1 MPLQNMPIRRKLMT
15 IILVTTGTALLLT
28 CVGFVIA
35 QLVSL
40 RQSTVAKVV
49 TLGEVIASNSTAA
62 LAFDDRDAAREI
74 LRALSAAP
82 NVVAAG
88 LIDSDGQVFA
98 TYPAT
103 LPQQALQV
111 DVAADVVGDG
121 YFFADHYLWGRQP
134 VTQDGRR
141 RLGTLIL
148 KLDMAPV
155 YRQLA
160 IYGGV
165 AALVAVFSLLAAY
178 LVSRA
183 LQRQISQPILALA
196 ETASAVSDRG
206 DYSVRAPRWGNDELG
221 RLTDAFN
228 LMLRQIQTQHDALL
242 DSEGRVRAVI
252 DSSLTAVVVI
262 DADGR
267 IIDWNRRAED
277 MFGRTHQDAVGLDL
291 AETIIPQRYHAD
303 HRRGIQRFLVA
314 REGPILNKL
323 IEVTALRRDGSE
335 FPVELSVSPM
345 KHGDSVTF
353 CGFVTDITE
362 RKLAQRR
369 IEANLSR
376 LSLLNRITRAV
387 GDRQDLP
394 SMFRVVLQNLEDDL
408 PIDFGCIFL
417 YEPINEMLTVTS
429 LGSHS
434 ATLAEQMELPEG
446 AQIPIDE
453 NGLSRCVRGELVY
466 EPAIGELSFAFPR
479 RLAGAGLQSLVIA
492 PLLAESRVFGVLVA
506 ARSVAASFSSG
517 DCEFLRQ
524 LSEHVALASHQA
536 HLHSALQQA
545 YDDLR
550 QTQKTVMQQERLR
563 ALGQMAS
570 GVAHDI
576 NNAISPIALYTES
589 LLEREPGLSDR
600 ARGYL
605 ATIQRAIEDVAQTVA
620 RMREFYRPREP
631 QLVLGRVDLN
641 RIAQQV
647 IELTRARWSNDL
659 QERGLVISLQTD
671 LAPDLPGIM
680 GADHEIRDA
689 LTNLIFNAVDAMP
702 EGGTLSIRTRAGDA
716 GESGTPESV
725 SLEVSDSGVGM
736 SDEIR
741 RHCLE
746 PFYTTKGERGTGLGL
761 AMVYGMVQRH
771 SADLE
776 IDSAP
781 GRGTTVRLV
790 FSVPTGATVSAVRL
804 PGAQAGSRRLHIL
817 IIDDDPIIIDALR
830 DILEGDGHL
839 VAAADGGRNG
849 IDVFAAAHA
858 RQESFAAVITDLGM
872 PYVDGRQVAAQ
883 IKAISPTTPVL
894 LLTGWGQ
901 RLLADSDI
909 PPFVDRVLNKPPKLR
924 ELRTAL
930 AELTAAEPLVQS
942 P

>member
-1 MPLQNMPIRRKLMT
+1 MPLKNMPIRRKLMT
-15 IILVTTGTALLLT
+15 IVLVTTGAALLLT
-28 CVGFVIA
+28 CIGFVIA
-35 QLVSL
+35 QLVTL
-40 RQSTVAKVV
+40 RQSRVRQLV
-49 TLGEVIASNSTAA
+49 TLSEVIASNSTAA
-62 LAFDDRDAAREI
+62 LAFDDRDAAAEI
-74 LRALSAAP
+74 LEALSASP

-88 LIDSDGQVFA
+88 LFDDEGRRFA
-98 TYPAT
+98 TYPAA
-103 LPQQALQV
+103 LPEQALQLG
-111 DVAADVVGDG
+111 VVKDG
-121 YFFADHYLWGRQP
+121 YSFEGDYLLGYQP

-141 RLGTLIL
+141 RLGTLVL
-148 KLDMAPV
+148 KVEMASI
-155 YRQLA
+155 YTRLA

-165 AALVAVFSLLAAY
+165 TALVAALSLLAAY
-178 LVSRA
+178 LLSRG
-183 LQRQISQPILALA
+183 LQRQISRPILALA

-206 DYSVRAPRWGNDELG
+206 DYSVRAPRLGSDELG
-221 RLTDAFN
+221 QLTDAFN
-228 LMLRQIQTQHDALL
+228 LMLTQIQAQHDALM

-252 DSSLTAVVVI
+252 DSTLSAVVVI
-262 DADGR
+262 DAAGR

-277 MFGRTHQDAVGLDL
+277 MFGRTHQDAIGLDL
-291 AETIIPQRYHAD
+291 ADTIIPQRYRAD
-303 HRRGIQRFLVA
+303 HRRGLQRFLA
-314 REGPILNKL
+314 SREGPILNQL
-323 IEVTALRRDGSE
+323 IEMPALRRDGSE

-345 KHGDSVTF
+345 KSGTSITY

-362 RKLAQRR
+362 RRLAQSR
-369 IEANLSR
+369 IEANLNR
-376 LSLLNRITRAV
+376 LNLLNRITRAV

-394 SMFRVVLQNLEDDL
+394 SMFRVVLQNLEDNL

-417 YEPINEMLTVTS
+417 YEPANEVLTVTS
-429 LGSHS
+429 LGSRS
-434 ATLAEQMELPEG
+434 AALAVPMALLEG
-446 AQIPIDE
+446 AQIAIDE
-453 NGLSRCVRGELVY
+453 NGLARCVRGELVY
-466 EPAIGELSFAFPR
+466 EPDISDVPYAFPR
-479 RLAGAGLQSLVIA
+479 RLAGAGLRALVIA

-506 ARSVAASFSSG
+506 ARSATASFSSG

-589 LLEREPGLSDR
+589 LLEREPGLSPR

-641 RIAQQV
+641 RIAEQV

-659 QERGLVISLQTD
+659 QERGLVISVQTH

-680 GADHEIRDA
+680 GADNEIRDA
-689 LTNLIFNAVDAMP
+689 LTNLIFNAIDAMP
-702 EGGTLSIRTRAGDA
+702 EGGTLSIRTRVDAA
-716 GESGTPESV
+716 GESGAPESV

-736 SDEIR
+736 SDETKR
-741 RHCLE
+741 QCLE
-746 PFYTTKGERGTGLGL
+746 PFFTTKGERGTGLGL

-776 IDSAP
+776 IVSAL
-781 GRGTTVRLV
+781 GEGTTVRLV
-790 FSVPTGATVSAVRL
+790 FSVPADVAVAAVRI
-804 PGAQAGSRRLHIL
+804 PATPAGSHRLHVL

-839 VAAADGGRNG
+839 VAAADGGRSG
-849 IDVFAAAHA
+849 IDVFAAAKA
-858 RQESFAAVITDLGM
+858 RQESFDAVITDLGM
-872 PYVDGRQVAAQ
+872 PHVDGRQVAAQ

-924 ELRTAL
+924 ELRAAL
-930 AELTAAEPLVQS
+930 TDLTASGPLVQS
-942 P
+942 S

>member
-1 MPLQNMPIRRKLMT
+1 MPLQNMPIRRKLTT
-15 IILVTTGTALLLT
+15 IILVTTGAALLLT

-40 RQSTVAKVV
+40 RQSTVRQLA
-49 TLGEVIASNSTAA
+49 TLGDVISSNSTAA
-62 LAFDDRDAAREI
+62 LAFQDHEAAKEI
-74 LRALSAAP
+74 LGALHAAP
-82 NVVAAG
+82 NIVAAG
-88 LIDSDGQVFA
+88 LFDSDGNIFA

-103 LPQQALQV
+103 LAQPTLQLE
-111 DVAADVVGDG
+111 AAEAGTTVTGR
-121 YFFADHYLWGRQP
+121 YLLRSQP
-134 VTQDGRR
+134 VTQDGTR
-141 RLGTLIL
+141 RLGTLVL
-148 KLDMAPV
+148 KYDMAWM

-160 IYGGV
+160 IYGGI
-165 AALVAVFSLLAAY
+165 AAAVSLIALLAAW
-178 LVSRA
+178 LLSRI
-183 LQRQISQPILALA
+183 LQRQISRPILALA
-196 ETASAVSDRG
+196 QTASAVSDRG
-206 DYSVRAPRWGNDELG
+206 DYSVRAPRWGGSDELG

-228 LMLRQIQTQHDALL
+228 LMLTQIQTQHDALL

-252 DSSLTAVVVI
+252 DSTLTAVVVI
-262 DADGR
+262 DAAGR

-277 MFGRTHQDAVGLDL
+277 MFDRTRQDALGLDL
-291 AETIIPQRYHAD
+291 AEVIIPARYRAA
-303 HRRGIQRFLVA
+303 HRRGIQHFLA
-314 REGPILNKL
+314 TGEGPVLNQL
-323 IEVTALRRDGSE
+323 LEFDALRRDGSE
-335 FPVELSVSPM
+335 FPVELSISPM
-345 KHGDSVTF
+345 KTGGVFTF
-353 CGFVTDITE
+353 CGFITDITE
-362 RKLAQRR
+362 RRLSRVRLEAQ
-369 IEANLSR
+369 LSR
-376 LSLLNRITRAV
+376 LNLLHRITRAV

-394 SMFRVVLQNLEDDL
+394 SIFRVVLQNLEDNL

-417 YEPINEMLTVTS
+417 YEAANETLTVSS
-429 LGSHS
+429 LGSRS
-434 ATLAEQMELPEG
+434 AVLAGPIGMQEE

-466 EPAIGELSFAFPR
+466 EPDIGGLPYAFPS
-479 RLAGAGLQSLVIA
+479 RLAAAGLNALVIA
-492 PLLAESRVFGVLVA
+492 PLLAENRVFGVLVA
-506 ARSVAASFSSG
+506 ARRVASSFSSG

-545 YDDLR
+545 YDDLQ

-589 LLEREPGLSDR
+589 LLERETNLSDR

-631 QLVLGRVDLN
+631 QLVLSRVDLN
-641 RIAQQV
+641 RVAQQV
-647 IELTRARWSNDL
+647 IDLTRARWSNDL
-659 QERGLVISLQTD
+659 QERGLVISLKAD
-671 LAPDLPGIM
+671 LAPDLPAVM
-680 GADHEIRDA
+680 GAENEIRDA

-702 EGGTLSIRTRAGDA
+702 EGGTLGVRTRSISQSEAGPSNTADN
-716 GESGTPESV
+716 V

-736 SDEIR
+736 SEEIR

-776 IDSAP
+776 IESAP
-781 GRGTTVRLV
+781 GQGTTVRLI
-790 FSVPTGATVSAVRL
+790 FSVPAEAAVSAVRL
-804 PGAQAGSRRLHIL
+804 PALQAGSRGLHVL
-817 IIDDDPIIIDALR
+817 IIDDDPIILGALR

-849 IDVFAAAHA
+849 VEAFAAAHA
-858 RQESFAAVITDLGM
+858 RQEPFAAVITDLGM
-872 PYVDGRQVAAQ
+872 PYMDGRQVAAQ
-883 IKAISPTTPVL
+883 IKAISPATPVL

-924 ELRTAL
+924 ELRAAL
-930 AELTAAEPLVQS
+930 SELTATGPPV
-942 P
+942 

>member
-15 IILVTTGTALLLT
+15 IVLVTTGTALLMT

-40 RQSTVAKVV
+40 RQSTVTQLV

-62 LAFDDRDAAREI
+62 LAFDDHEAAGEI
-74 LRALSAAP
+74 LAALSAAP

-88 LIDSDGQVFA
+88 LFDGEGRSFA
-98 TYPAT
+98 TYPT
-103 LPQQALQV
+103 QLPAQTLQV
-111 DVAADVVGDG
+111 DAADG
-121 YFFADHYLWGRQP
+121 YFFEGRYLLGSQP

-141 RLGTLIL
+141 RLGTLVL
-148 KLDMAPV
+148 KLDMASV
-155 YRQLA
+155 YGQLT
-160 IYGGV
+160 IHGV
-165 AALVAVFSLLAAY
+165 IAALVAACSLLAAY
-178 LVSRA
+178 LLSRA
-183 LQRQISQPILALA
+183 LQRQISRPILALA

-206 DYSVRAPRWGNDELG
+206 DYSVRAPALGHDELG

-228 LMLRQIQTQHDALL
+228 LMLTQIQAQHDALL

-252 DSSLTAVVVI
+252 DSTLSAVVVI
-262 DADGR
+262 DAAGR
-267 IIDWNRRAED
+267 IIDWNRRAEA

-291 AETIIPQRYHAD
+291 ADTIIPERHRAD
-303 HRRGIQRFLVA
+303 HRRGLQRLQA
-314 REGPILNKL
+314 TREGPILNRL
-323 IEVTALRRDGSE
+323 MEVTALRRDGSE
-335 FPVELSVSPM
+335 FPVELSISAL
-345 KHGDSVTF
+345 KSGANVTY
-353 CGFVTDITE
+353 CGFITDITE
-362 RKLAQRR
+362 RKVAQSR
-369 IEANLSR
+369 IEANLNR
-376 LSLLNRITRAV
+376 LNLLNRITRAV

-417 YEPINEMLTVTS
+417 YEPAGEQLIVTS
-429 LGSHS
+429 LGARS
-434 ATLAEQMELPEG
+434 AALAVPMELPEG
-446 AQIPIDE
+446 AQISIDQ
-453 NGLSRCVRGELVY
+453 NGLARCVRGELVY
-466 EPAIGELSFAFPR
+466 EPDISDVPYAFPR
-479 RLAGAGLQSLVIA
+479 RLAGGGLRALVIA

-506 ARSVAASFSSG
+506 ARSATASFSSG

-550 QTQKTVMQQERLR
+550 QTQKTVLQQERLR

-631 QLVLGRVDLN
+631 QLVLSRVDLN
-641 RIAQQV
+641 RIAEQV

-659 QERGLVISLQTD
+659 QQRGLVISLQTD

-680 GADHEIRDA
+680 GADNEIRDA
-689 LTNLIFNAVDAMP
+689 LTNLIFNAIDAMP
-702 EGGTLSIRTRAGDA
+702 EGGTLGIRTRVDTA
-716 GESGTPESV
+716 GESGTPETV
-725 SLEVSDSGVGM
+725 ALEVSDSGVGM
-736 SDEIR
+736 SDDTR

-776 IDSAP
+776 IVSAL
-781 GRGTTVRLV
+781 GQGTTVRLV
-790 FSVPTGATVSAVRL
+790 FSVPADASVSTVRL
-804 PGAQAGSRRLHIL
+804 PTTQSDSRRLHVL

-849 IDVFAAAHA
+849 IDIFAAAAA
-858 RQESFAAVITDLGM
+858 RQEPFAAVITDLGM
-872 PYVDGRQVAAQ
+872 PYVDGRQVAAG

-924 ELRTAL
+924 ELRAAL
-930 AELTAAEPLVQS
+930 TELTAAGPLV
-942 P
+942 PP